1 MKNLKWYAILLTIT
15 LAVSGCCPANVIAAS
30 AAETISVEEE
40 NAGADTAVAD
50 EEETDSAS
58 KAETAATG
66 EEKTDSAS
74 EAEATAA
81 DEEKTD
87 SASEAETTAADEE
100 ITDSASEAETID
112 ADDKETESEETS
124 EGDTTESETAEE
136 TSDRESPAEDEK
148 EDASGQEDISDEE
161 EPAEEESMIPEGGAS
176 SDEMFA
182 AYVDNAFGIGG
193 KDSRMLKARRPSA
206 GSRLTGYD
214 RAIYDYISSQLPL
227 IESGERTETIFTLK
241 ISDMGLEK
249 SEWTFAELNALG
261 VATVVGED
269 GKLTAEAKQ
278 VIREQVNYDWDLVI
292 NALLADHPYLLYWYK
307 KNASTY
313 LTPYSLSKSS
323 KSENPEE
330 NRVWLSGNCIAKLP
344 VQEEYA
350 SGQYEVDPSIGQTVR
365 DSAAYAVSIVEQHAD
380 EDDCQKLVSYRDEI
394 CRLTSYNFT
403 DFSPT
408 DYGDPWQLIWV
419 FDQNLQTN
427 VVCEGYSKAFQYLFN
442 QSTFDN
448 ELGCLLIT
456 GNVDFGHGP
465 GGHMWNVVSMFN
477 DRNYIV
483 DVTNCDI
490 GSAGSNRLFLIG
502 GTGTPQD
509 GYTVDCGYL
518 YTYDQ
523 DALSVWNTE
532 ELTLSDHNFR
542 YLPTLAVTGIVD
554 KTYTGEAH
562 MQDLAVMDG
571 SETLTEGEHYTVTY
585 DNNTNATEDTPDVPA
600 TVTITGIT
608 ENGYYGS
615 AIREFQISNSD
626 RTYAIGAEALG
637 GDIVY
642 NSDNDGVQ
650 VSSDGEV
657 TISAGFVGEA
667 VITITAGDRNFKT
680 VTRSVPVVV
689 NPIPVEELN
698 ITGISDQTYTG
709 EALTQELIV
718 TDGDEI
724 LTEGEHY
731 TVTYDNNTNAT
742 EDTPDVPAT
751 VTITGITGNGYSGSV
766 TREFQI
772 EKASNAITVETA
784 DITERYSSSDRTY
797 AIGAEALG
805 GDIVYS
811 SDNEGVQVSS
821 DGEVTISAG
830 FIGEAVI
837 TITAGD
843 SNYKTAIRSVPVV
856 VNPTPVEELDITGIT
871 ALTYTGEPLAQN
883 LIVMDGDNL
892 LTEGVHYAV
901 EYSNNTDATEDAPDM
916 PATITITGISEN
928 GYTGSRTE
936 EFQIEKAPNAITV
949 GTAGISNSDRTYA
962 IGAEALGGDIVYN
975 SDNDGV
981 QVSSDGKVTISAGF
995 VGEAVITITAG
1006 DRNFKTVTRSVPVVV
1021 KLISVEEL
1029 DITGISDKTYT
1040 GEELTQN
1047 LIVMDGDDVLTEGV
1061 HYTVE
1066 YDNNTDATEDTPD
1079 APATVT
1085 ITGISENGY
1094 TGSRTEGF
1102 RIEKASNAITVGTA
1116 SITKAYST
1124 GSRTYTLNATARGG
1138 NLTYSSNNNGVQVSS
1153 AGKVTIKAGFIG
1165 KAIITIT
1172 AGDSNYKTVTKRVP
1186 VVVNPTMTCILSLTS
1201 PKAGQMLVTY
1211 KKNTVGTGY
1220 QIQFSLNKEF
1230 SPVTSAWVT
1239 SNTTLT
1245 RKIGNL
1251 QKGQKYYVR
1260 IRTYKLVDGVKFY
1273 SAWSAI
1279 KAIRISK

>member
-50 EEETDSAS
+50 EET
-58 KAETAATG
+58 
-66 EEKTDSAS
+66 
-74 EAEATAA
+74 
-81 DEEKTD
+81 
-87 SASEAETTAADEE
+87 
-100 ITDSASEAETID
+100 TDSASEAETID

-136 TSDRESPAEDEK
+136 TSEEESAAEDKK
-148 EDASGQEDISDEE
+148 EDASGQEAISDEE
-161 EPAEEESMIPEGGAS
+161 EPADEESMIPEGGAS

-182 AYVDNAFGIGG
+182 AYVDNAFGISG

-206 GSRLTGYD
+206 GSRLIAYD
-214 RAIYDYISSQLPL
+214 RAVYDYISSQLPL

-261 VATVVGED
+261 VTAVVGED

-313 LTPYSLSKSS
+313 LTPYSLSKNTEQ
-323 KSENPEE
+323 K
-330 NRVWLSGNCIAKLP
+330 RVWLSGNCIAKLP

-365 DSAAYAVSIVEQHAD
+365 DSAAYAASIVEQHAD

-448 ELGCLLIT
+448 DLGCLLIT
-456 GNVDFGHGP
+456 GDVDFGHGP

-490 GSAGSNRLFLIG
+490 GSVGSNRLFLIG

-542 YLPTLAVTGIVD
+542 YLPTLTVTGIVD
-554 KTYTGEAH
+554 KTYNGEAH
-562 MQDLAVMDG
+562 MQDLDVMDG
-571 SETLTEGEHYTVTY
+571 DEVLTEGEHYTVTY
-585 DNNTNATEDTPDVPA
+585 GNNTNATEDTPDAPA

-615 AIREFQISNSD
+615 A
-626 RTYAIGAEALG
+626 
-637 GDIVY
+637 
-642 NSDNDGVQ
+642 
-650 VSSDGEV
+650 
-657 TISAGFVGEA
+657 
-667 VITITAGDRNFKT
+667 
-680 VTRSVPVVV
+680 
-689 NPIPVEELN
+689 
-698 ITGISDQTYTG
+698 
-709 EALTQELIV
+709 
-718 TDGDEI
+718 
-724 LTEGEHY
+724 
-731 TVTYDNNTNAT
+731 
-742 EDTPDVPAT
+742 
-751 VTITGITGNGYSGSV
+751 

-784 DITERYSSSDRTY
+784 GITERYSRSDRTY

-811 SDNEGVQVSS
+811 SDHDGVQVSS

-830 FIGEAVI
+830 FIGEA
-837 TITAGD
+837 A
-843 SNYKTAIRSVPVV
+843 
-856 VNPTPVEELDITGIT
+856 
-871 ALTYTGEPLAQN
+871 
-883 LIVMDGDNL
+883 
-892 LTEGVHYAV
+892 
-901 EYSNNTDATEDAPDM
+901 
-916 PATITITGISEN
+916 
-928 GYTGSRTE
+928 
-936 EFQIEKAPNAITV
+936 
-949 GTAGISNSDRTYA
+949 
-962 IGAEALGGDIVYN
+962 
-975 SDNDGV
+975 
-981 QVSSDGKVTISAGF
+981 
-995 VGEAVITITAG
+995 ITITAG
-1006 DRNFKTVTRSVPVVV
+1006 DRNYKTATRSVPIAVR
-1021 KLISVEEL
+1021 LISVEEL
-1029 DITGISDKTYT
+1029 DITGLSDQTYT

-1066 YDNNTDATEDTPD
+1066 YGNNTNATEDTPEM
-1079 APATVT
+1079 PATVT
-1085 ITGISENGY
+1085 ITGIGENGY

-1116 SITKAYST
+1116 GITKVYSA
-1124 GSRTYTLNATARGG
+1124 GSRTYALNATALGG
-1138 NLTYSSNNNGVQVSS
+1138 NLTYSSNNSGVQVSS

-1165 KAIITIT
+1165 KAVITIT
-1172 AGDSNYKTVTKRVP
+1172 AGDSNYKTVTKKVP

-1211 KKNTVGTGY
+1211 KKNTIGTGY

-1230 SPVTSAWVT
+1230 SPASSAWVT

-1273 SAWSAI
+1273 SAWSTI